1 MKHLHVFVWTLA
13 LTCLAMFPATVRADD
28 DDLEGFDVTM
38 EVLDDDADLDGM
50 MAEMRGPESNESN
63 DGTDGDD
70 ESDEADDG
78 GVDDD
83 LANELDDDGDGDDGF
98 DGENEFEEED
108 DLEEDGDF
116 EDDEHVEDDVVEDG
130 MSDEEPGDES
140 GDGID

>member
-28 DDLEGFDVTM
+28 DDL
-38 EVLDDDADLDGM
+38 
-50 MAEMRGPESNESN
+50 
-63 DGTDGDD
+63 
-70 ESDEADDG
+70 
-78 GVDDD
+78 
-83 LANELDDDGDGDDGF
+83 ANELDDDGDGDDGF
-98 DGENEFEEED
+98 DGESEFEEED

-130 MSDEEPGDES
+130 MSGEESGDES